1 MKMEKLLSPENI
13 CEILGI
19 ERSTLYSWTSRGRIP
34 FIKVNG
40 LLRFRESEL
49 LRWLKSK
56 ERGIMITE
64 VENILRDI
72 QERRQNG

>member
-1 MKMEKLLSPENI
+1 MEKLLSPENI

-19 ERSTLYSWTSRGRIP
+19 EKSTLYAWTSRGLIP

-64 VENILRDI
+64 VESILRDI
-72 QERRQNG
+72 QERRQHG

>member
-1 MKMEKLLSPENI
+1 MEKLLAPESV

-19 ERSTLYSWTSRGRIP
+19 ERSTLYAWTSRGLIP

-56 ERGIMITE
+56 ERGAMINYSE
-64 VENILRDI
+64 EALREA
-72 QERRQNG
+72 QGRRHHG

>member
-1 MKMEKLLSPENI
+1 MEKLLSPENI

-19 ERSTLYSWTSRGRIP
+19 EKSTLYSWTSRGLIP

-49 LRWLKSK
+49 LRWLKSR

-72 QERRQNG
+72 QERRQHG

>member
-1 MKMEKLLSPENI
+1 MEKLLSPENI

-19 ERSTLYSWTSRGRIP
+19 EKSTLYAWTSRGLIP

-56 ERGIMITE
+56 ERGAIMEGLE
-64 VENILRDI
+64 VVLRDG
-72 QERRQNG
+72 ERRHHG